1 MLPLPL
7 PLLPEPPLS
16 SGRRGAGTRDLLLTL
31 ELFGGG
37 CDDAEFMLGTLGG
50 GEDSSI
56 VTFEKRGVTADEHV
70 KLEVDGIIIMLA
82 AGGDP

>member
-1 MLPLPL
+1 M
-7 PLLPEPPLS
+7 S
-16 SGRRGAGTRDLLLTL
+16 SGRRGAGTRDLLLPL

-50 GEDSSI
+50 GLLSSSI
-56 VTFEKRGVTADEHV
+56 VTLEKRGVTAEEHV
-70 KLEVDGIIIMLA
+70 KLEVDGIIMFA